1 MSVAGI
7 FSTLSQLQLGHPP
20 VAKQS
25 LQQLGQALQSG
36 NLTAAQ
42 SDFAALKQAFDQTA
56 AAATTSASKTTSPII
71 QAFNQLASDL
81 QSGNLS
87 ASQKDFSNLQ
97 QDIQSASGTGSA
109 SSLHYHHHANVG
121 GGGSGS
127 GGSSASGSQNSL
139 FQYLNQLGQDLASG
153 NLLSGNRSSAQQ
165 AYASLQ
171 GGGQVATESPVSM
184 LA

>member
-1 MSVAGI
+1 M
-7 FSTLSQLQLGHPP
+7 
-20 VAKQS
+20 
-25 LQQLGQALQSG
+25 
-36 NLTAAQ
+36 
-42 SDFAALKQAFDQTA
+42 
-56 AAATTSASKTTSPII
+56 

-109 SSLHYHHHANVG
+109 SSLHHHRHANVG

-127 GGSSASGSQNSL
+127 GGSSASATQNSL

-153 NLLSGNRSSAQQ
+153 NLSSAQQ

-171 GGGQVATESPVSM
+171 IGGQVATESPVSM

>member
-42 SDFAALKQAFDQTA
+42 SDFAALKQAFAQTA
-56 AAATTSASKTTSPII
+56 AAATTSASTTASPIM

-109 SSLHYHHHANVG
+109 SSLHHRHHANVG

-127 GGSSASGSQNSL
+127 GGSSASASQNSL
-139 FQYLNQLGQDLASG
+139 FQYLNQLD
-153 NLLSGNRSSAQQ
+153 RSSAQQ